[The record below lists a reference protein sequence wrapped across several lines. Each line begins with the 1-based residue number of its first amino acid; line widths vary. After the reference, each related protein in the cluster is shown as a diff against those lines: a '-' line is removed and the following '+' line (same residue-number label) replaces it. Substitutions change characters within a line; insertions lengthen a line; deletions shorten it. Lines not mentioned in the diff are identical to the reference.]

1 MIPPI
6 PIRTDNDERADS
18 DRERDDRLLGIA
30 LALDDIQHP
39 EALAPMLIGIP
50 FRAFEPST
58 PPLSRLELVELGGDD
73 PVLGLIGRAIPS
85 SWRAVGL
92 RAGAHARRG
101 DDPATAQSGNVV
113 HIVHRD
119 GTAVTVLSF
128 PSVDRLV
135 LGPDMEIRDGR
146 VPDACRRLLGLPT
159 APPPTSM
166 TSFVVDS
173 WLAVCAK
180 TATLSPGLT
189 WSEVVSLHP
198 ASAAEMSSLVPP
210 PNGYVL
216 SETDA
221 EAPTPA
227 EVAAATERLGVSLG
241 WERFHSA
248 CISSRFTPCPNLSAD
263 AAAWMDAGMFA
274 RWVHGELPPRELVLD
289 VLDAVLQPGASD
301 RVWATLG
308 LLAPTD

>member
-1 MIPPI
+1 MTPPTSSRI
-6 PIRTDNDERADS
+6 DHDETADPQ
-18 DRERDDRLLGIA
+18 RNDRLLGIA

-39 EALAPMLIGIP
+39 EALSPMLIGIP
-50 FRAFEPST
+50 SRAFDPST
-58 PPLSRLELVELGGDD
+58 PPLSRLELVELGGND
-73 PVLGLIGRAIPS
+73 PVLELVGRPIPS
-85 SWRAVGL
+85 NWRAVGL

-101 DDPATAQSGNVV
+101 DDPTTAQSGNVV

-135 LGPDMEIRDGR
+135 LGPDMEVRDGR

-159 APPPTSM
+159 APPPASM

-189 WSEVVSLHP
+189 WPEVVSLHP
-198 ASAAEMSSLVPP
+198 ASAAEMSSLVPQP
-210 PNGYVL
+210 IGHVL
-216 SETDA
+216 SETGA
-221 EAPTPA
+221 EVPTPA
-227 EVAAATERLGVSLG
+227 DIAASTERFGASLG
-241 WERFHSA
+241 WERFHAA
-248 CISSRFTPCPNLSAD
+248 CISSRFTPCPNLTTD

>member
-1 MIPPI
+1 MIPPT
-6 PIRTDNDERADS
+6 PIRSDNDETADPHRH
-18 DRERDDRLLGIA
+18 DRMLGIA

-39 EALAPMLIGIP
+39 EALAPMLIGLP
-50 FRAFEPST
+50 SRAFDPAT
-58 PPLSRLELVELGGDD
+58 PPLSRVELIELRGPDPVLELV
-73 PVLGLIGRAIPS
+73 GRAVPPNWI
-85 SWRAVGL
+85 AVGL

-101 DDPATAQSGNVV
+101 NDPTTAQSGNVV
-113 HIVHRD
+113 HIVHRN

-135 LGPDMEIRDGR
+135 LGPDTEVRDGR

-159 APPPTSM
+159 APPPASM
-166 TSFVVDS
+166 TAFVVDS

-189 WSEVVSLHP
+189 WPEVVLLHP
-198 ASAAEMSSLVPP
+198 ATAGGMTSPMPSRAEQVRPGSR
-210 PNGYVL
+210 
-216 SETDA
+216 A

-227 EVAAATERLGVSLG
+227 DIAAATEQLGASLG
-241 WERFHSA
+241 WKRFHAA
-248 CISSRFTPCPNLSAD
+248 CITSRFTPCPNLSTD

-289 VLDAVLQPGASD
+289 VLDATLQPGASD

>member
-6 PIRTDNDERADS
+6 PIRSDHDRTADPQ
-18 DRERDDRLLGIA
+18 RDDRMLGIA
-30 LALDDIQHP
+30 LALDDVQHP
-39 EALAPMLIGIP
+39 EALAPMLIGLP
-50 FRAFEPST
+50 SRAFDAAT
-58 PPLSRLELVELGGDD
+58 PPLSRLELVELRGPD
-73 PVLGLIGRAIPS
+73 PVLELVGRAIPS
-85 SWRAVGL
+85 NWIAVGL

-101 DDPATAQSGNVV
+101 DDPATAHSGNVV

-128 PSVDRLV
+128 PSVDRLI
-135 LGPDMEIRDGR
+135 LGPDTEIRDGR

-159 APPPTSM
+159 APPPPSM
-166 TSFVVDS
+166 TAFVVDS

-189 WSEVVSLHP
+189 WPEVVSLHP
-198 ASAAEMSSLVPP
+198 ATADGMTSPMPPRTERLRPGTGAEV
-210 PNGYVL
+210 
-216 SETDA
+216 
-221 EAPTPA
+221 PTPA
-227 EVAAATERLGVSLG
+227 DIAAATERLGASLG
-241 WERFHSA
+241 WERFHAA
-248 CISSRFTPCPNLSAD
+248 CLASRFTPCPNLSTD

-274 RWVHGELPPRELVLD
+274 RWVQGELPSRELVLD